1 MRKVLLISEYSG
13 GHFFPAYTLACY
25 LSKKTSVYLFVPSL
39 FLKNMFF
46 TEEFKIIGKQKEKR
60 EKGELFYRF
69 LEALRIILKIKPD
82 AVIGFGGR
90 VSFPFILLSSLF
102 GLRTAIYEPNTR
114 WGKANYILRILAKRI
129 YTGFDTISL
138 SKAKR
143 VGIPLRISLKKYNS
157 EEAKKS
163 LGIDPSLIC
172 VLCLGGSQGSS
183 FLNQLFKRL
192 IEERKQKFGI
202 IHLTG
207 LKDFYFFQN
216 FYGKII
222 KKDFFVKDFFKDMG
236 LIYSA
241 ADIAITR
248 AGALTIAELAY
259 FRIPAILIPYP
270 KAGKHQL
277 RNAQYLVEKKA
288 GFLVEQNK
296 CTFSQVKK
304 IFYQLLTDEDLRR
317 KISDNLAGIKI
328 YEKGDIFSDNIF
340 KDISS
345 W

>member
-1 MRKVLLISEYSG
+1 MRV
-13 GHFFPAYTLACY
+13 
-25 LSKKTSVYLFVPSL
+25 
-39 FLKNMFF
+39 
-46 TEEFKIIGKQKEKR
+46 
-60 EKGELFYRF
+60 
-69 LEALRIILKIKPD
+69 
-82 AVIGFGGR
+82 
-90 VSFPFILLSSLF
+90 
-102 GLRTAIYEPNTR
+102 
-114 WGKANYILRILAKRI
+114 
-129 YTGFDTISL
+129 
-138 SKAKR
+138 
-143 VGIPLRISLKKYNS
+143 SLKKYNS
-157 EEAKKS
+157 QKAKKS
-163 LGIDPSLIC
+163 LGINPSLVC

-183 FLNQLFKRL
+183 FLNQLFKKL
-192 IEERKQKFGI
+192 IEERRQKFGI

-207 LKDFYFFQN
+207 LKDFYFFQY
-216 FYGKII
+216 FYGKIV

-241 ADIAITR
+241 TDVAIAR
-248 AGALTIAELAY
+248 AGALTIAELVY
-259 FRIPAILIPYP
+259 FRIPAIFIPYP